1 MRQPNA
7 GSRSPVA
14 INKYLL
20 PREVP
25 VATVRQ
31 HPAVLIPASLL
42 TLGGLVLAGILSA
55 TVVHGIP
62 ADVMW
67 LAWLLLLLRL
77 VWKVMNWSV
86 DYFVVT
92 SERLLLT
99 TGFLTRRVNMMPLT
113 KVTDMSFKRSFAG
126 RLLGYGE
133 FIVESAGQDQ
143 ALRNVEYIPYPEQ
156 LYLLICG
163 MLFPSSADDDED
175 GDMGSPST
183 ALVDEL

>member
-1 MRQPNA
+1 MRQPTS

-20 PREVP
+20 PREVQ

-31 HPAVLIPASLL
+31 HPAVLIAPSAAA
-42 TLGGLVLAGILSA
+42 LGGLLVAGFLSVTFAHGILGL
-55 TVVHGIP
+55 VI
-62 ADVMW
+62 W
-67 LAWLLLLLRL
+67 LAWLVLLLRL
-77 VWKVMNWSV
+77 IWKVVNWSV

-113 KVTDMSFKRSFAG
+113 KVTDMSFRRTFPG

-143 ALRNVEYIPYPEQ
+143 ALRNVEFIPYPEQ

-163 MLFPSSADDDED
+163 MLFPSSAPDAEDDE
-175 GDMGSPST
+175 SRPQ
-183 ALVDEL
+183 ALADEL

>member
-1 MRQPNA
+1 MRPA
-7 GSRSPVA
+7 SGSRSPAA

-20 PREVP
+20 PREVQ

-31 HPAVLIPASLL
+31 HPAVLIAPSALA
-42 TLGGLVLAGILSA
+42 LGGLLVAGVVTA
-55 TVVHGIP
+55 TLVRGVFAEIIWG
-62 ADVMW
+62 VW
-67 LAWLLLLLRL
+67 FLLFLRL
-77 VWKVMNWSV
+77 IWKVVNWSV

-113 KVTDMSFKRSFAG
+113 KVTDMSFRRTFPG

-143 ALRNVEYIPYPEQ
+143 ALRNVEFIPYPEQ

-163 MLFPSSADDDED
+163 MLFPSSAPDPEDDE
-175 GDMGSPST
+175 SRPP
-183 ALVDEL
+183 ALADEL